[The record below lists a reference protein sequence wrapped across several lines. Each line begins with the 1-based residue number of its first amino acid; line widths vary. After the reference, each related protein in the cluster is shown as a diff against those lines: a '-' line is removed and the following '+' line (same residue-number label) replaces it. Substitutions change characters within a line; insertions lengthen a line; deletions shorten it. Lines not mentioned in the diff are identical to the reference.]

1 MTPGTIGLPG
11 KWPLRYHSSPV
22 KVCSATARTPG
33 SSAVTRRECR
43 GALGRE
49 RVDSDRV
56 DEMRRDLARAEQLA
70 REDLLVRRDVRGDAD
85 DGEFVERALHPRDGL
100 GAIATPG
107 DDLREQRVVER
118 RDLVALEAVRVDPDA
133 GPTGLEPR

>member
-33 SSAVTRRECR
+33 SSSVTRSIRRNGSRCGMSAWMPARSSVVTRRECR

-56 DEMRRDLARAEQLA
+56 DEVRGDLARAEQLA
-70 REDLLVRRDVRGDAD
+70 REDLLMCRDVRGDAN
-85 DGEFVERALHPRDGL
+85 DGELVERALH
-100 GAIATPG
+100 
-107 DDLREQRVVER
+107 
-118 RDLVALEAVRVDPDA
+118 
-133 GPTGLEPR
+133 